1 MVDSNEQGVAVSALF
16 DDYGRCIPAADLAGA
31 VHHKTRRYFTLT
43 QPEIDYAAIHARIQH
58 LGADITVTAF
68 QQRAEA
74 ILQGLRQHADAAAI
88 TNGVGVP
95 FFLPK
100 ASYADYGE
108 ALERDYLPAVQ
119 QAFADKLPQ
128 YDFTNHHKDGLAGKL
143 SIAPGSRHAQLLE
156 AMRHEVVVGYFFPC
170 LTEYAVPAAVEQ
182 VGHLP
187 AQFLMAGGFDTC
199 AAIMGSPDLL
209 LRRDGYPPVLWLGA
223 MLAESTKVGYH
234 FEAYG
239 YNLTFNRRVHF
250 DQVAESWASGLVVL
264 G

>member
-1 MVDSNEQGVAVSALF
+1 MVDADEQGVAVAALF

-31 VHHKTRRYFTLT
+31 VHRKTRRYFTLT

-58 LGADITVTAF
+58 LGADISVVSF

-74 ILQGLRQHADAAAI
+74 ILQGLRQHADTAAI
-88 TNGVGVP
+88 VNGVGVP

-100 ASYADYGE
+100 ATYADYGE

-119 QAFADKLPQ
+119 QAYADKLPQ

-143 SIAPGSRHAQLLE
+143 SIAPSSRHELLLE
-156 AMRHEVVVGYFFPC
+156 AMQRGPVVGYFFPC

-182 VGHLP
+182 VRHLP

-199 AAIMGSPDLL
+199 AAMMGSPDLL
-209 LRRDGYPPVLWLGA
+209 LRTDGYPPVLWLGA
-223 MLAESTKVGYH
+223 MLAESAKAGYH

-250 DQVAESWASGLVVL
+250 DRVAESWACGLVVL